1 MKTLEQMPNVTLKQ
15 AAKYLEQK
23 KPFKA
28 SNFFAVKDLQG
39 NYIVYSFATI
49 MLIIYADNSKN
60 YLDTNFYSRTT
71 SRHQSII
78 KKTLSL

>member
-1 MKTLEQMPNVTLKQ
+1 MEQMPNVTLKQ
-15 AAKYLEQK
+15 APEYLQQR

-49 MLIIYADNSKN
+49 MAIIYADGSEN
-60 YLDTNFYSRTT
+60 YLDAAFYSRTT

-78 KKTLSL
+78 KKAL

>member
-1 MKTLEQMPNVTLKQ
+1 MEQMPNVTLKQ

-28 SNFFAVKDLQG
+28 SNFFAVRDLQG

-49 MLIIYADNSKN
+49 MAVVFADGREN
-60 YLDTNFYSRTT
+60 YLDNSYYSRTT

-78 KKTLSL
+78 KQAL